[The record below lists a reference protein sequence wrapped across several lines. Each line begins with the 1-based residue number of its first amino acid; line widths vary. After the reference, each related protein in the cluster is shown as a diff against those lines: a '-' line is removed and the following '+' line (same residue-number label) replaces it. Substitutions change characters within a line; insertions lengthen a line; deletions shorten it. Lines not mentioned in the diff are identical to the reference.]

1 MTVIPGE
8 PGHKTVEHAW
18 KSEQLWLVESL
29 PQIEARVQLAP
40 HSVVHVDDVRD
51 EAVPEPE
58 RRGGKLIRDPRVE
71 GGVVVL
77 AVTGGQ
83 WEESV
88 GVDELFSQHNRQP
101 LVVHDVLVLGV
112 DKPLCLL
119 GERSDPG
126 HQFEWLHSEL
136 LQVEANG
143 GLAILLGHY
152 NPSSC
157 QH

>member
-1 MTVIPGE
+1 MTVVPGE
-8 PGHKTVEHAW
+8 PGHKTVEHTW
-18 KSEQLWLVESL
+18 KSQQLWLVESL

-58 RRGGKLIRDPRVE
+58 RRGGKLICDPRVE

-77 AVTGGQ
+77 AVTRGQ
-83 WEESV
+83 WEESI
-88 GVDELFSQHNRQP
+88 GVDELFAQHDRQP

-119 GERSDPG
+119 VKEVGEICG
-126 HQFEWLHSEL
+126 
-136 LQVEANG
+136 
-143 GLAILLGHY
+143 
-152 NPSSC
+152 
-157 QH
+157 